1 MIYIKAF
8 FECQFAAAVEYKAFP
23 NWSSD
28 EAIEDALEKMLYDF
42 ADRFQHLL
50 FADTEEEEQA
60 MLDDGII
67 LDEDYSADTYE
78 FYRTARVTDYYEVS
92 EDEFRKAVGANARQ
106 SNYL

>member
-1 MIYIKAF
+1 
-8 FECQFAAAVEYKAFP
+8 
-23 NWSSD
+23 
-28 EAIEDALEKMLYDF
+28 
-42 ADRFQHLL
+42 
-50 FADTEEEEQA
+50 
-60 MLDDGII
+60 MLDDGVI